1 MGVCVVA
8 TLRYE
13 AQHRLALFV
22 SNTEISFC
30 INANAVAD
38 DVRFSLFST
47 HLLLLLLWLSS
58 LFLAWHN
65 KASGIQSEAKEN
77 INGYLF
83 SDYIFVEMEPWVATE
98 GRRNSHVSSI
108 TCIKDSFWVF
118 F

>member
-47 HLLLLLLWLSS
+47 HLLLLLL
-58 LFLAWHN
+58 
-65 KASGIQSEAKEN
+65 
-77 INGYLF
+77 
-83 SDYIFVEMEPWVATE
+83 
-98 GRRNSHVSSI
+98 
-108 TCIKDSFWVF
+108 
-118 F
+118 